1 VTPVRRVPFSRP
13 HLVGTEVDF
22 VTRALQPTAIAADGA
37 FTAACSRLLEE
48 RFGLRAALLVT
59 SCTAALEM
67 AVVLAGA
74 GPGDE
79 VVLPSFTFVSTANAV
94 VRAGATPVFA
104 DVCPDTLNID
114 PESVRAVL
122 TDRTKAVIAVHYA
135 GVGADMDALAAL
147 TDEHGLLLI
156 EDAAQGVNAFW
167 RDRALGSIGQLGCY
181 SFHHTKNFI
190 CGEGGALCVND
201 EALVERAEVLRDKGT
216 NRRSFLR
223 GEVDKYT
230 WVDVGSSYVPSE
242 LQAAM
247 LLAQLEHM
255 DRLTEERAT
264 IAAAYRERLTPL
276 EQAGLLQ
283 QLRLPAEAR
292 SNHHLCPVL
301 ANSPAARDRLMA
313 ALADDGIGATFHY
326 VPLHQS
332 PMGRRLGLDRHPL
345 PHTDD
350 CAARLLRLPLYNGL
364 TLDDVDYVVERLSV
378 HLRAASAA
386 A

>member
-1 VTPVRRVPFSRP
+1 VPFCRP
-13 HLVGTEVDF
+13 HLVGTEAELVG
-22 VTRALQPTAIAADGA
+22 RALHPTAIAADGD
-37 FTAACSRLLEE
+37 FTTACTRLLED

-67 AVVLAGA
+67 AVVLGDI

-104 DVCPDTLNID
+104 DICPETLNID
-114 PESVRAVL
+114 PDSVRAVL
-122 TDRTKAVIAVHYA
+122 TPRTRAIIAVHYA
-135 GVGADMDALAAL
+135 GVGADMDALAAIA
-147 TDEHGLLLI
+147 DQHRLLLI

-167 RDRALGSIGQLGCY
+167 RDRPLGGIGQLGCY

-201 EALVERAEVLRDKGT
+201 EAFLERAEVLRDKGT

-247 LLAQLEHM
+247 LLAQLEAM
-255 DRLTEERAT
+255 DDLTAEREAL
-264 IAAAYRERLTPL
+264 AGAYRERLVPL
-276 EQAGLLQ
+276 ERAGLVQLLQ
-283 QLRLPAEAR
+283 TPAEAR

-301 ANSPAARDRLMA
+301 LPSPAQRDRVMA
-313 ALADDGIGATFHY
+313 ALAADGIGATFHY
-326 VPLHQS
+326 VPLHHS
-332 PMGRRLGLDRHPL
+332 PMGRRLGLDRRPL

-350 CAARLLRLPLYNGL
+350 CAARLLRLPLYTGL
-364 TLDDVDYVVERLSV
+364 SIDDVDYVVERLDT
-378 HLRAASAA
+378 HLHALRPTS
-386 A
+386 